1 MRIKKQYEVI
11 VNLSAGESYTGDID
25 AVVMSKL
32 RKYEGRCLSSS
43 MVEKITRIVTRSMW
57 MPDAEL
63 ADGSGNINVI
73 FEADAIIYHEGD
85 IITNCTVNHIER
97 TGDGR
102 LGLICQTV
110 HAAVHIRGN
119 TSLRDVQTGQII
131 PIKVNTV
138 RYSKGQKSI
147 TINATPYF
155 QSMEFFL
162 VKTNIDPSAARQED
176 VETLQILLEQQAE
189 MKKKLDSAE
198 PKLVKFFTDTFH
210 PFKDDKIKTPAK
222 FSEKSII
229 AESKRLVDSL
239 GKESKAAENIVFS
252 VRHPQHARE
261 GVDFFHIEEGFFKG
275 ELPKIE
281 LLNPKSY
288 QIKIVSASYTRILI
302 SYLQEHISYLN
313 MIYEMTQLY
322 DTEEKRKKHKNIWAI
337 YDRLKR

>member
-11 VNLSAGESYTGDID
+11 VNLSAVDTYTGDID

-32 RKYEGRCLSSS
+32 RRYEGRCISSS
-43 MVEKITRIVTRSMW
+43 MVEKILKIIDRSQW

-85 IITNCTVNHIER
+85 IITNCVVNHIER
-97 TGDGR
+97 TGEGR
-102 LGLICQTV
+102 LGLICQTD

-119 TSLRDVQTGQII
+119 TSLRDVQPGQII
-131 PIKVNTV
+131 PIRVNTV

-147 TINATPYF
+147 TMNATPYF
-155 QSMEFFL
+155 QSMEFYL
-162 VKTNIDPSAARQED
+162 VKTNVDVSAARQED
-176 VETLQILLEQQAE
+176 IETLQLLLEHQADA
-189 MKKKLDSAE
+189 KQKLDDAE

-210 PFKDDKIKTPAK
+210 PFKDTKIKTPAK
-222 FSEKSII
+222 FSEKSIVE
-229 AESKRLVDSL
+229 ESKRLVDSL
-239 GKESKAAENIVFS
+239 GKEPKAGETIVFS
-252 VRHPQHARE
+252 MRHPQHVRDE
-261 GVDFFHIEEGFFKG
+261 VDFFHIEEGFFKG

-288 QIKIVSASYTRILI
+288 QIKIVSANYACILI

-322 DTEEKRKKHKNIWAI
+322 DTEEKRKKHKNVWAI

>member
-11 VNLSAGESYTGDID
+11 VNLSAVDTYTGDID

-32 RKYEGRCLSSS
+32 RRYEGKCLSSS
-43 MVEKITRIVTRSMW
+43 MVEKIIKIIDRSKW

-73 FEADAIIYHEGD
+73 FEADAIVYHEGD
-85 IITNCTVNHIER
+85 IITNCVVKHIER

-102 LGLICQTV
+102 LGLICQTD

-119 TSLRDVQTGQII
+119 TSLRDVQTEQII
-131 PIKVNTV
+131 PIRVNTV

-162 VKTNIDPSAARQED
+162 IKTNIDAAARQED
-176 VETLQILLEQQAE
+176 IETLQTLLEQQDDA
-189 MKKKLDSAE
+189 KKKLDEVE

-210 PFKDDKIKTPAK
+210 PFKDVKVKSPAK

-229 AESKRLVDSL
+229 EEAKRLIASL
-239 GKESKAAENIVFS
+239 GKKPAGENIVFS
-252 VRHPQHARE
+252 LRHPQHARE
-261 GVDFFHIEEGFFKG
+261 GIDFFHIEEDFFKG

-288 QIKIVSASYTRILI
+288 QIKIVSANYARILI

-313 MIYEMTQLY
+313 MIYEMTKLY
-322 DTEEKRKKHKNIWAI
+322 DTEEKRKKHKNVWAI